1 MADHPFQPE
10 TLAIHAGQIPDA
22 ATGAR
27 ALPIYQTTSFVFD
40 SADHAASLFN
50 LQTFGNVYSRLSNP
64 TVAALEERVAA
75 LEGGRAA
82 LASASG
88 MASEAM
94 ALMTLLQQGDHVV
107 AAGALYGGS
116 VSMLAVNLKKLGI
129 ETTFV
134 DATAMSG
141 KSADAFA
148 AAMRPNTRAVFAES
162 LGNPSLT
169 VLDIAAVAD
178 IAHAHGVPLI
188 VDNTVP
194 SPFLCTPI
202 AFGADIV
209 VHSATKYLAGHGT
222 TLGGVMVESGK
233 PSGKFAWDNGKFP
246 GMTEPSPGYHGVK
259 FYETFGD
266 FAFTMRAR
274 METLRVYGA
283 ALSPMSAWQILQGVE
298 TLHVR
303 MERHCTNARKVAAF
317 LQVHPRVSWVN
328 YPGLADHPQH
338 ALVRKQMRMVDGAPG
353 ASGLLA
359 FGVKPRSAGAGGGEA
374 AGVKFIEAAQF
385 MSHLANIGDTR
396 TLIIHP
402 ASTTH
407 RQLDAAQQLAA
418 GVLPDM
424 VRMSVGIEHID
435 DILWD
440 IDQALAAAGA

>member
-1 MADHPFQPE
+1 MADHSFKPE

-75 LEGGRAA
+75 LEGGRAGV
-82 LASASG
+82 ASASG
-88 MASEAM
+88 MAAEAM
-94 ALMTLLQQGDHVV
+94 ALMTILQQGDHVV
-107 AAGALYGGS
+107 AAGALYGGT
-116 VSMLAVNLKKLGI
+116 VTMLAVNLKKFGI
-129 ETTFV
+129 ETSFV
-134 DATAMSG
+134 DATDPA
-141 KSADAFA
+141 AFA
-148 AAMRPNTRAVFAES
+148 AAIRPNTRAVFAES
-162 LGNPSLT
+162 LGNPSLV
-169 VLDIAAVAD
+169 VLDIAAVAEV
-178 IAHAHGVPLI
+178 AHAHGLPLVI
-188 VDNTVP
+188 DNTVP
-194 SPFLCTPI
+194 SPFLCNPI
-202 AFGADIV
+202 AHGADIV
-209 VHSATKYLAGHGT
+209 VHSATKYLGGHGT
-222 TLGGVMVESGK
+222 TLAGVIVESGK
-233 PSGKFAWDNGKFP
+233 FPWDNGKFP

-266 FAFTMRAR
+266 FGFTMRAR

-283 ALSPMSAWQILQGVE
+283 ALSPTSAWQILQGTE
-298 TLHVR
+298 TLHLR
-303 MERHCTNARKVAAF
+303 MERHCANALRVAEHLRA
-317 LQVHPRVSWVN
+317 HPQVSWVN

-338 ALVRKQMRMVDGAPG
+338 ALVQRQMRG

-359 FGVKPRSAGAGGGEA
+359 FGVKGGLA
-374 AGVKFIEAAQF
+374 AGVKFIESAQF

-407 RQLDAAQQLAA
+407 RQLDEAQQRSA

-440 IDQALAAAGA
+440 IDQALATA

>member
-1 MADHPFQPE
+1 MADHVYRPE
-10 TLAIHAGQIPDA
+10 TLAIHAGQIPDS

-40 SADHAASLFN
+40 SAEHAASLFN
-50 LQTFGNVYSRLSNP
+50 LATFGNVYSRLSNP

-88 MASEAM
+88 MAAEAM
-94 ALMTLLQQGDHVV
+94 ALLTLLNQGDHVV
-107 AAGALYGGS
+107 AAGALYGGT
-116 VSMLAVNLKKLGI
+116 VSMLAVNLERLGI
-129 ETTFV
+129 TTTFV
-134 DATAMSG
+134 DAS
-141 KSADAFA
+141 SPEAFA

-162 LGNPSLT
+162 IGNPSLA
-169 VLDIAAVAD
+169 VLDIAAVAEV
-178 IAHAHGVPLI
+178 AHAHGVPLV

-194 SPFLCTPI
+194 SPFLCNPI
-202 AFGADIV
+202 RFGADIV

-222 TLGGVMVESGK
+222 TLGGVMVESGRF
-233 PSGKFAWDNGKFP
+233 PWGNGKFP
-246 GMTEPSPGYHGVK
+246 GMTEPSRGYHGVK
-259 FYETFGD
+259 FFETFGD
-266 FAFTMRAR
+266 FGFTMRAR

-298 TLHVR
+298 TLPLR
-303 MERHCTNARKVAAF
+303 MERHCANALAVAKF
-317 LQVHPRVSWVN
+317 LSAHEQVSWVN
-328 YPGLADHPQH
+328 YPGLADHPEH
-338 ALVRKQMRMVDGAPG
+338 ALVTRQMRGVGGLAG

-359 FGVKPRSAGAGGGEA
+359 FGVEGGLP

-407 RQLDAAQQLAA
+407 RQLDEAQQLGA
-418 GVLPDM
+418 GVKPDM
-424 VRMSVGIEHID
+424 IRISVGLEHID

-440 IDQALAAAGA
+440 IDQALAAAASVQR

>member
-1 MADHPFQPE
+1 MSDHPFQAE
-10 TLAIHAGQIPDA
+10 TLAIHAGQTPDA

-40 SADHAASLFN
+40 STEHAASLFN

-94 ALMTLLQQGDHVV
+94 ALMTILQQGDHVV

-116 VSMLAVNLKKLGI
+116 VSMLAVNLARFGI
-129 ETTFV
+129 ETSFV
-134 DATAMSG
+134 DAT
-141 KSADAFA
+141 KPEAFA

-162 LGNPSLT
+162 LGNPSLIM
-169 VLDIAAVAD
+169 LDIAAVAEV
-178 IAHAHGVPLI
+178 AHAHGVPLVI
-188 VDNTVP
+188 DNTVP
-194 SPFLCTPI
+194 SPFLCNPLRL
-202 AFGADIV
+202 GADIV
-209 VHSATKYLAGHGT
+209 VHSATKYLGGHGT
-222 TLGGVMVESGK
+222 TLAGVLVEG
-233 PSGKFAWDNGKFP
+233 GKFPWDNGKFP
-246 GMTEPSPGYHGVK
+246 GMTEPSKGYHGVK

-266 FAFTMRAR
+266 FGFTMRAR

-283 ALSPMSAWQILQGVE
+283 ALSPMSAWQILQGTE

-303 MERHCTNARKVAAF
+303 MERHCSNALKVAEF
-317 LQVHPRVSWVN
+317 LQNDPRISWVN
-328 YPGLADHPQH
+328 YPGLPDHPQH
-338 ALVRKQMRMVDGAPG
+338 ALVKKQMRQIDGVAG

-359 FGVKPRSAGAGGGEA
+359 FGVKGGLA
-374 AGVKFIEAAQF
+374 AGVRFIEAAQF
-385 MSHLANIGDTR
+385 LSHLANIGDTR

-407 RQLDAAQQLAA
+407 RQLDAEQQVAA

-440 IDQALAAAGA
+440 IDQALG

>member
-1 MADHPFQPE
+1 MPDHEFRAE

-82 LASASG
+82 VASASG
-88 MASEAM
+88 MAAEAM
-94 ALMTLLQQGDHVV
+94 ALMTILQQGDHVV
-107 AAGALYGGS
+107 AAGALYGGT
-116 VSMLAVNLKKLGI
+116 VTMLAVNLKKFGV
-129 ETTFV
+129 ETSFV
-134 DATAMSG
+134 DATDPS
-141 KSADAFA
+141 AFA
-148 AAMRPNTRAVFAES
+148 AAIRPNTRAIFAES
-162 LGNPSLT
+162 LGNPSLA
-169 VLDIAAVAD
+169 VLDIAAVAEV
-178 IAHAHGVPLI
+178 AHAHGLPLVI
-188 VDNTVP
+188 DNTVP
-194 SPFLCTPI
+194 SPFLCQPI
-202 AFGADIV
+202 RHGADIV
-209 VHSATKYLAGHGT
+209 VHSATKYLGGHGT
-222 TLGGVMVESGK
+222 TLAGVMVESGR
-233 PSGKFAWDNGKFP
+233 PNGGFSWDNGKFP

-266 FAFTMRAR
+266 FGFTMRAR

-283 ALSPMSAWQILQGVE
+283 ALAATSAWQILQGIE
-298 TLHVR
+298 TLPLR
-303 MERHCTNARKVAAF
+303 MERHCTNALRVAEH
-317 LQVHPRVSWVN
+317 LRSHPKVSWVN
-328 YPGLADHPQH
+328 YPGLPEHPQH
-338 ALVRKQMRMVDGAPG
+338 ALVQRQMRG

-359 FGVKPRSAGAGGGEA
+359 FGVKGGLA
-374 AGVKFIEAAQF
+374 AGVKFIESAQF

-407 RQLDAAQQLAA
+407 RQLDEAQQRAA

-424 VRMSVGIEHID
+424 IRMSVGLEHID

-440 IDQALAAAGA
+440 IDQALAAAGD

>member
-1 MADHPFQPE
+1 MADHRFQPE

-27 ALPIYQTTSFVFD
+27 AVPIYQTTSFVFD

-64 TVAALEERVAA
+64 TVAVLEERVAA

-88 MASEAM
+88 MAAEAM
-94 ALMTLLQQGDHVV
+94 ALMTLLEQGDHVV

-116 VSMLAVNLKKLGI
+116 VSMLAVNLARFGI

-134 DATAMSG
+134 DVASP
-141 KSADAFA
+141 DAFA
-148 AAMRPNTRAVFAES
+148 AAMRPTTRAVFAES
-162 LGNPSLT
+162 LGNPSLA

-178 IAHAHGVPLI
+178 VAHAHGVPLV

-194 SPFLCTPI
+194 SPFLCNPI
-202 AFGADIV
+202 RFGADIV
-209 VHSATKYLAGHGT
+209 VHSATKYLGGHGT
-222 TLGGVMVESGK
+222 TLAGVMVESGRF
-233 PSGKFAWDNGKFP
+233 PWDNGKFP
-246 GMTEPSPGYHGVK
+246 GMTEPSKGYHGVK
-259 FYETFGD
+259 FFETFGD
-266 FAFTMRAR
+266 FGFTMRAR

-283 ALSPMSAWQILQGVE
+283 ALAPTSAWQILQGIE
-298 TLHVR
+298 TLPLR
-303 MERHCTNARKVAAF
+303 MERHCANALAVARF
-317 LQVHPRVSWVN
+317 LASHPGVGWVN
-328 YPGLADHPQH
+328 YPGLPGHPDH
-338 ALVRKQMRMVDGAPG
+338 ALVARQMRSIGGAPG

-359 FGVKPRSAGAGGGEA
+359 FGVKGGLA
-374 AGVKFIEAAQF
+374 AGVRFIEAAQL

-396 TLIIHP
+396 SLVIHP

-407 RQLDAAQQLAA
+407 RQLDEAQQQAA
-418 GVLPDM
+418 GVAPDM
-424 VRMSVGIEHID
+424 VRLSVGLEHVD

-440 IDQALAAAGA
+440 IDQALAAAAS

>member
-1 MADHPFQPE
+1 M
-10 TLAIHAGQIPDA
+10 
-22 ATGAR
+22 
-27 ALPIYQTTSFVFD
+27 FD

-116 VSMLAVNLKKLGI
+116 VSMLAVNLRKLGI

-134 DATAMSG
+134 DVNSMNE

-178 IAHAHGVPLI
+178 VAHAHGVPLI

-194 SPFLCTPI
+194 SPFLCNPI
-202 AFGADIV
+202 RFGADIV

-266 FAFTMRAR
+266 FAFSMRAR

-303 MERHCTNARKVAAF
+303 MERHCANARRVAAF
-317 LQVHPRVSWVN
+317 LRDHPRVSWVN

-338 ALVRKQMRMVDGAPG
+338 ALVAKQMRMVDGAPG

-359 FGVKPRSAGAGGGEA
+359 FGVKGGLS

-407 RQLDAAQQLAA
+407 RQLDDAQQLAA

-440 IDQALAAAGA
+440 IDQALSASGDDQ

>member
-1 MADHPFQPE
+1 MADHQFQAE
-10 TLAIHAGQIPDA
+10 TLAIHAGQIPDRE
-22 ATGAR
+22 TGAR
-27 ALPIYQTTSFVFD
+27 ALPIYQSTSFVFD

-82 LASASG
+82 VAAASG

-94 ALMTLLQQGDHVV
+94 ALMTILQQGDHVV

-116 VSMLAVNLKKLGI
+116 VTMLAVSLKRFGI
-129 ETTFV
+129 ETSFV
-134 DATAMSG
+134 DATQPE
-141 KSADAFA
+141 AFA

-169 VLDIAAVAD
+169 VLDIAGVAEV
-178 IAHAHGVPLI
+178 AHAHGVPLV

-194 SPFLCTPI
+194 SPFLCNPLRL
-202 AFGADIV
+202 GADIV
-209 VHSATKYLAGHGT
+209 VHSATKYLGGHGT
-222 TLGGVMVESGK
+222 TLAGVLVESGK
-233 PSGKFAWDNGKFP
+233 FPWDNGKFP

-259 FYETFGD
+259 FHETFGD
-266 FAFTMRAR
+266 FAFCMRAR
-274 METLRVYGA
+274 MEVLRVYGST
-283 ALSPMSAWQILQGVE
+283 LSPTAAWQILQGVE
-298 TLHVR
+298 SLHVR
-303 MERHCTNARKVAAF
+303 MERHCTNARKVAQF
-317 LQVHPRVSWVN
+317 LKADARVGWVN
-328 YPGLADHPQH
+328 YPGLPDHPQYG
-338 ALVRKQMRMVDGAPG
+338 LIEKQMRSVDGAPG

-359 FGVKPRSAGAGGGEA
+359 FGVKGGIE
-374 AGVKFIEAAQF
+374 AGVRFIEAAQF
-385 MSHLANIGDTR
+385 MSHVANIGDTR

-407 RQLDAAQQLAA
+407 RQLDAQQQLDA

-424 VRMSVGIEHID
+424 VRLSVGIEHID

-440 IDQALAAAGA
+440 IDQSLAAAAR